1 VDSLDQDVPANA
13 PATAEGDAQV
23 VPPVVIVL
31 VVDDPGSW
39 FDATVRSLAAQTYA
53 NASVLVIDVGSDPS
67 VRERVARR
75 LPDALVRDVD
85 GNPGYGAACN
95 EALNAVQGAAFYLFC
110 HDDIRLDND
119 TLQVMVEE
127 AFRSNAGIVG
137 PKLVDWHRP
146 DRLLSVGMGADKTG
160 YPAPN
165 VERGELDQ
173 EQHDRVRDT
182 FYVPGA
188 ATLVRADLFSA
199 LGGYDAAITFHGDDL
214 DLCWR
219 AQVAGAR
226 VVTAPDARIAH
237 LEALGSRRPID
248 DRRRLQM
255 RHRLR
260 AMRVSYTWWTRA
272 RIVPQAALLALLEM
286 AYSVVLGRFRQ
297 ARDVGSAWVWNA
309 RHRGGIRR
317 QRRALAQIRRVPDR
331 EVRNLQVRGSAR
343 LAAYLR
349 GQIGSTDDRL
359 LSVSRT
365 REVTDSLRSSKA
377 RTAVLAWLAVSIVL
391 VLGSRDLLFGNIA
404 AIGDMPVLGDS
415 ARQLVREWF
424 SGYRSVGLGAV
435 EPNPTGL
442 GFIGGLGLVFL
453 NALGLLTKVLV
464 LATLP
469 VGAAGIWR
477 LTKPIG
483 SRRSRIV
490 ALLVYVAVPVPYNAI
505 AGGQWNALVIYAVV
519 PWVLGQLA
527 NASGLAP
534 YGDVDGTAGPGV
546 RSRPLAQR
554 IVAVG
559 VLTGVA
565 TIATSTAL
573 VLTPALAIV
582 LVVGGLLAGT
592 AKGAGRVLAVGLGG
606 SVVAFLLQLPWSIS
620 VLNDDP
626 ASFLGATSS
635 GEPIDVGA
643 VLRFETG
650 PLGSGLFSFLF
661 LAAAGLALVLG
672 RSWRLGWAV
681 RAWALVLT
689 SLGLVFVQSQ
699 GWGPVDWPATELLLV
714 PAAAGVALA
723 AAMGMAAFEVDL
735 PDYHFGWRQILSVL
749 AGAALVLSALP
760 VIGATVDGRWDM
772 PRGDYARALSFIDT
786 EGEADPF
793 RVLWMGDQSVL
804 PLASWPL
811 DEQAYGLPDRGS
823 WGYGTSDDGT
833 PELADR
839 WPASNDDATA
849 QLGQVLAIAGR
860 GGTSRL
866 GSLLAPMGVR
876 YIVVPI
882 GPAPEPYSAPTTR
895 PESIVDTL
903 DAQLD
908 LSPVTAAGVV
918 LYRNNAWGPTRALL
932 PAETQVPSG
941 GPSLADR
948 FFPPVQGAPTALPDD
963 DGPQRF
969 SGEIDLPSEV
979 YLAEAGSDHWNLDV
993 DGASVDRDD
1002 ALGWAN
1008 VFHIDPDDA
1017 ESGQEMASAT
1027 LRYQTPIV
1035 RYGLLL
1041 VQIVA
1046 WLAAVVFLL
1055 RVRVVRDEGRSLDER
1070 SVAEGD
1076 SR

>member
-1 VDSLDQDVPANA
+1 MESLDQDVPADA
-13 PATAEGDAQV
+13 PATEEGDAQV

-31 VVDDPGSW
+31 VVDDPGAW
-39 FDATVRSLAAQTYA
+39 FDETVQSFAGQTYA
-53 NASVLVIDVGSDPS
+53 NASVLVIDVGSDAS

-75 LPDALVRDVD
+75 LPDALVREVE

-110 HDDIRLDND
+110 HDDVRLDD
-119 TLQVMVEE
+119 DALQVMVEE

-137 PKLVDWHRP
+137 PKLVDWNRP
-146 DRLLSVGMGADKTG
+146 ERLLSVGMGADKTG

-173 EQHDRVRDT
+173 EQHDRVSDT

-199 LGGYDAAITFHGDDL
+199 LGGYDSEITFHGDDL

-226 VVTAPDARIAH
+226 VVTAPEARVAH
-237 LEALGSRRPID
+237 LEALGARRPID

-260 AMRVSYTWWTRA
+260 AMRVSYTWWTRM
-272 RIVPQAALLALLEM
+272 RVVPQAALLALLEM

-297 ARDVGSAWVWNA
+297 ARDVGSAWLWNS

-317 QRRALAQIRRVPDR
+317 QRQALSKIRRVPDR

-349 GQIGSTDDRL
+349 GQIGSSEDRL
-359 LSVSRT
+359 LTVSRT

-377 RTAVLAWLAVSIVL
+377 LTAVLAWLAVAAVL
-391 VLGSRDLLFGNIA
+391 LIGSRDLLLGHIA
-404 AIGDMPVLGDS
+404 AIGDIPVLGDS
-415 ARQLVREWF
+415 ARHLVREWF

-442 GFIGGLGLVFL
+442 GFIGALGLAFL

-469 VGAAGIWR
+469 LGAAGIWR
-477 LTKPIG
+477 LTKPVG

-490 ALLVYVAVPVPYNAI
+490 ALIVYVSVPVAYNAI
-505 AGGQWNALVIYAVV
+505 AAGQWNALVIYAVM

-534 YGDVDGTAGPGV
+534 WGDIDGAPGPGV

-565 TIATSTAL
+565 AMATSSAL
-573 VLTPALAIV
+573 VLAPGLAVV
-582 LVVGGLLAGT
+582 LVLGGLLAGT
-592 AKGAGRVLAVGLGG
+592 IKGAARVLAVGFGG
-606 SVVAFLLQLPWSIS
+606 AAVAFVLQLPWSIS
-620 VLNDDP
+620 FLRDDLS
-626 ASFLGATSS
+626 AFLGATS
-635 GEPIDVGA
+635 GGQPIDLGS

-650 PLGSGLFSFLF
+650 PLGSGLFSFFF
-661 LAAAGLALVLG
+661 LGAAALALVLG

-689 SLGLVFVQSQ
+689 SFGLVFAQAQ
-699 GWGPVDWPATELLLV
+699 GWGPADWPSPELLLV
-714 PAAAGVALA
+714 PAAVGVALA
-723 AAMGMAAFEVDL
+723 ASMGMAAFEVDL

-749 AGAALVLSALP
+749 AGAALVLAVLP

-786 EGEADPF
+786 EGEESPF
-793 RVLWMGDQSVL
+793 RVLWMGDQDVM
-804 PLASWPL
+804 PLASWSL
-811 DEQAYGLPDRGS
+811 DEQAYGAPDRGS
-823 WGYGTSDDGT
+823 FGYATSDDGT
-833 PELADR
+833 PDLEDR
-839 WPASNDDATA
+839 WPAADDNATA

-860 GGTSRL
+860 SGTSRL

-876 YIVVPI
+876 YIVVPM
-882 GPAPEPYSAPTTR
+882 GPAPEPYSVPTTR
-895 PESIVDTL
+895 PDSIIAML

-932 PAETQVPSG
+932 PAGTEVPSG
-941 GPSLADR
+941 GPALADR
-948 FFPPVQGAPTALPDD
+948 FFPPVQGAPPALTEN

-969 SGEIDLPSEV
+969 SGDVDVPSEV
-979 YLAEAGSDHWNLDV
+979 YLAEAGSDHWKLDAG
-993 DGASVDRDD
+993 DASVDRDD

-1008 VFHIDPDDA
+1008 VFHIDGADGEA
-1017 ESGQEMASAT
+1017 EQTASAA
-1027 LRYQTPIV
+1027 LRFQTPIV
-1035 RYGLLL
+1035 RYALLL
-1041 VQIVA
+1041 LQVLL
-1046 WLAAVVFLL
+1046 WLAAVVYLL

-1070 SVAEGD
+1070 DATGVRAS
-1076 SR
+1076 